1 MAVLEFFYL
10 ITSHMNGVLPILREF
25 SFLLCLQSMG
35 VYLYGELLAS
45 EDHIQRLLAETCY
58 EAVAMV
64 MDRGCRR
71 TVEEM
76 MGK

>member
-1 MAVLEFFYL
+1 MDIKNKKLFDFTL
-10 ITSHMNGVLPILREF
+10 FLL
-25 SFLLCLQSMG
+25 FLLCLSQSMG

-45 EDHIQRLLAETCY
+45 EDPIQRLLAETCY

-76 MGK
+76 LGIQQSK